1 MKNNQNL
8 IKDLN
13 ELLKSAKVSYKAMKN
28 DRLSNS
34 FKKIASIDQYEKMP
48 LTTKEDFYDY
58 DLSKKFSYIKRSRL
72 DENGKEPILP
82 LTQDDYWRYVESEVG
97 RFKAMGVKKTDRIS
111 VVNFTINETIPIVNS
126 LMKLGA
132 TYVVTEGEVNLI
144 CDDLIKKEV
153 NVIFTYHR
161 MLEKIIEHL
170 ESRSLKL
177 SLKLVIVTA
186 EPIDDKDLLRKRVKK
201 ILGAKL
207 IDTIGTREIG
217 GYAYEC
223 PEKSYYHFLD
233 SLYIETV
240 DQETKQ
246 PTSKEGELLIT
257 PLWRKD
263 LPLIRFA
270 TQDLIQLKP
279 KTCSCHA
286 KNNLVFEKVLG
297 RINENVKIGY
307 SMVDLREV
315 YFETKR
321 LINYQ
326 YPLLDKL
333 LLRVLPEINFS
344 LLLTNEKETDVLV
357 IFAKRNE
364 FNQYLRRKRI
374 ITEKLANKFNIGAE
388 IVLLSAT
395 DFSKLANNKYL
406 DIRYMKKNKVPKYLL
421 KILNQ

>member
-1 MKNNQNL
+1 MKNNSNL

-13 ELLKSAKVSYKAMKN
+13 GLLSAARTSYQAMKT
-28 DRLSNS
+28 DRLSKFLGKINS
-34 FKKIASIDQYEKMP
+34 ISDYQKIP
-48 LTTKEDFYDY
+48 PTTKEDFYDF
-58 DLSKKFSYIKRSRL
+58 DLSKKFSYVKRSRL

-82 LTQDDYWRYVESEVG
+82 LTEDDYWRYVESEVG

-132 TYVVTEGEVNLI
+132 TYIVTEGDVNLI

-177 SLKLVIVTA
+177 ALRLVIVTA
-186 EPIDDKDLLRKRVKK
+186 EPIDDKNLLKKRVKK
-201 ILGAKL
+201 VLGADL

-223 PEKSYYHFLD
+223 PEKNCYHFLD
-233 SLYIETV
+233 SLYAETV
-240 DQETKQ
+240 DPETKAA
-246 PTSKEGELLIT
+246 TSKAGELLIT

-270 TQDLIQLKP
+270 TRDLVKLEQ
-279 KTCSCHA
+279 KTCSCKV
-286 KNNLVFEKVLG
+286 KNNLVFKKVLG

-315 YFETKR
+315 YFETKK

-326 YPLLDKL
+326 YP
-333 LLRVLPEINFS
+333 
-344 LLLTNEKETDVLV
+344 V
-357 IFAKRNE
+357 IDNLF
-364 FNQYLRRKRI
+364 
-374 ITEKLANKFNIGAE
+374 
-388 IVLLSAT
+388 
-395 DFSKLANNKYL
+395 
-406 DIRYMKKNKVPKYLL
+406 
-421 KILNQ
+421 